1 MSQSPW
7 WKGKR
12 GEWYVVG
19 QFVLFGLI
27 ALAPLANWGGPG
39 WPAPWGWAARI
50 AGVLLGAAGG
60 VLGLIGLLGLGRNL
74 SVLPHPL
81 DDAQLVEHGAY
92 RLVRHPIYGGLLL
105 GAFGWGL
112 LMNSG
117 WALLFSAALL
127 GWFELKTRRE
137 EARLAEKFAG
147 YADYRRRTKK
157 FFPWIY

>member
-1 MSQSPW
+1 MNRSAW
-7 WKGKR
+7 WKGER

-27 ALAPLANWGGPG
+27 ALAPLAGWGGQG

-50 AGVLLGAAGG
+50 AGLALGAMGG
-60 VLGLIGLLGLGRNL
+60 TLGLAGLLGLGRNL
-74 SVLPHPL
+74 SALPHPL

-112 LMNSG
+112 LTHS
-117 WALLFSAALL
+117 WLALL
-127 GWFELKTRRE
+127 GAAALFVWFELKTRRE
-137 EARLAEKFAG
+137 EARLAEKFPG
-147 YADYRRRTKK
+147 YADYRGRTKK